1 MQPLSRKVLPLALTA
16 SDSWSRLS
24 RPAASISS
32 FIEIWE
38 VGVEKK
44 GRMGD
49 GETDEREED
58 GLKREEGGDRQ
69 REVVDQH

>member
-38 VGVEKK
+38 VGVEEK

-49 GETDEREED
+49 GETDERED

-69 REVVDQH
+69 REGVDQH